1 MPLWVRGWGCEGEF
15 KIPALE
21 GRPGAGA
28 WLPGPTP
35 RDCGSVS
42 LPRSVVGIPT
52 REALVQLQP
61 RQRYT
66 IYVRALSVGGPS
78 ARSDPVTV
86 YTTGMFPGPHAP
98 RDLREP
104 LCGRPALHDFSGK
117 WAKSGRGGAQ
127 GRSGPC
133 GPILQ
138 TGGLKAQA
146 R

>member
-1 MPLWVRGWGCEGEF
+1 MPPWVRGWGCEGEF
-15 KIPALE
+15 NIPALE

-61 RQRYT
+61 RQHYT

-86 YTTGMFPGPHAP
+86 YTTGMCPGHTLPGTSGSHSAADQHCMTSLENGP
-98 RDLREP
+98 SQAGEGLRGDQGPVVPFYRQRD
-104 LCGRPALHDFSGK
+104 
-117 WAKSGRGGAQ
+117 
-127 GRSGPC
+127 
-133 GPILQ
+133 
-138 TGGLKAQA
+138 
-146 R
+146 